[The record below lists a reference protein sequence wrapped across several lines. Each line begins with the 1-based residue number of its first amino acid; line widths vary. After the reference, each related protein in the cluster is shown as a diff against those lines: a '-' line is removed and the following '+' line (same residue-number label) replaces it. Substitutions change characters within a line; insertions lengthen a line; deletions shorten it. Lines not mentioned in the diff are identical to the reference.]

1 MVSHF
6 FTLCVISPSLSC
18 RMPKNEAAGTNPSS
32 IVLNREVFLKLL
44 KFFVFSIALLG
55 AGNFVAEAAPL
66 KIGVVNLNQALNE
79 SEEGI
84 RSKNLLES
92 EGRQK
97 QQELQ
102 LEQEELRAQ
111 AIALRDNLLL
121 QPEAKKQ
128 KENELRAQEQ
138 ALIQKSQQFEQSI
151 RQKERQMSLEIFQEL
166 KAVIRTVA
174 KKENYDL
181 VLEKTAAEI
190 ILYMNHDTVDLTE
203 NVIDHYNSLKT
214 SKQ

>member
-1 MVSHF
+1 MGSF
-6 FTLCVISPSLSC
+6 L
-18 RMPKNEAAGTNPSS
+18 AG
-32 IVLNREVFLKLL
+32 
-44 KFFVFSIALLG
+44 
-55 AGNFVAEAAPL
+55 AAPL

-97 QQELQ
+97 QRELQ

-121 QPEAKKQ
+121 KPDTKKQ
-128 KENELRAQEQ
+128 KENELRSQEQ
-138 ALIQKSQQFEQSI
+138 TLIQKSQQFEQTI

-190 ILYMNHDTVDLTE
+190 ILYMDNETVDLTDS
-203 NVIDHYNSLKT
+203 VIDHYNSLKT